1 MYEND
6 IFLRWNSRKIIW
18 RLQYSNSS
26 RLKFKTF
33 LTYFWI
39 YLIHFIITEKISYI
53 LHNIFWYNVYNNIIF
68 QTIANYQPI
77 NRYENTKNRTDYFS
91 SFNAYENMFLFNTS
105 IRKLTTSVT
114 EYGTQLYISHT
125 FIVKYK
131 LQCLT

>member
-33 LTYFWI
+33 LTYFCI

-53 LHNIFWYNVYNNIIF
+53 WHNIFWYNVYNNIIF
-68 QTIANYQPI
+68 QTIDNSQPI
-77 NRYENTKNRTDYFS
+77 NRYENTKIRTDYFS
-91 SFNAYENMFLFNTS
+91 SLNAYENMFLFNNI
-105 IRKLTTSVT
+105 IRKLTTCVT
-114 EYGTQLYISHT
+114 EYGTQLSISHT